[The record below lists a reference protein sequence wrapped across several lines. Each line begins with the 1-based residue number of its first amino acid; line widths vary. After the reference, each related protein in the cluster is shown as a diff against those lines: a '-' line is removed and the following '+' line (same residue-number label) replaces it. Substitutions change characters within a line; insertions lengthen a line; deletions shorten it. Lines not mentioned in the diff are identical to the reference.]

1 MDTQKVATE
10 YRLSQWAQVI
20 KAQQESGQNI
30 KNFCQI
36 SGITRNAYFY
46 WQKKLRKVACTE
58 LAKTEDPRNIVPS
71 GWMKLTPKQ
80 AQSNQMKATLD
91 IEISG
96 CRVTADADTDPELL
110 KKVCRV
116 LRSL

>member
-10 YRLSQWAQVI
+10 YRLSQWVQVI
-20 KAQQESGQNI
+20 QAQQVSGQNI
-30 KNFCQI
+30 KDFCLAAGI
-36 SGITRNAYFY
+36 SRNAFFY
-46 WQKKLRKVACTE
+46 WQRKLRKMACTE
-58 LAKTEDPRNIVPS
+58 LAKVEEPRNIVPN
-71 GWMKLTPKQ
+71 GWVQLAPPQPQQT
-80 AQSNQMKATLD
+80 KATLD
-91 IEISG
+91 IDING